1 MMCPPGSAMHSVATQ
16 CGMRTESVFNSR
28 GAPHLIA
35 PLIIRLPPSSSQAER
50 ERLEALQIVSSTRL
64 VLVEVE
70 QALALERTASAEL
83 RIAVRS
89 TRRL

>member
-1 MMCPPGSAMHSVATQ
+1 MHSDLPSGIWHAF
-16 CGMRTESVFNSR
+16 CGYSVW
-28 GAPHLIA
+28 
-35 PLIIRLPPSSSQAER
+35 QADR
-50 ERLEALQIVSSTRL
+50 ERLEALQIAESTRL

-89 TRRL
+89 TGATPAC

>member
-1 MMCPPGSAMHSVATQ
+1 
-16 CGMRTESVFNSR
+16 MRSSSDCLPHQLIASLIIAGGPRASR

-35 PLIIRLPPSSSQAER
+35 PLISRLPPSSWQADR